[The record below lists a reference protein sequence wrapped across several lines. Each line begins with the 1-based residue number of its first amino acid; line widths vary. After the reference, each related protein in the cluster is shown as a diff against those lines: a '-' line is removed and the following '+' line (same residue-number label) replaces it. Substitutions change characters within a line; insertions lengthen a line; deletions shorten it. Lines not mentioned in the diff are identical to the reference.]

1 MERRDEGRS
10 TAAACDGVRYRSG
23 RIVRTGAAGSEPCHA
38 VTLRQIEED
47 TPGLDPMVAAPHA
60 RRLGGTA

>member
-1 MERRDEGRS
+1 
-10 TAAACDGVRYRSG
+10 
-23 RIVRTGAAGSEPCHA
+23 